1 MSRLLER
8 LKTDILVADGA
19 MGTLLYANGLDNCYE
34 TYNLTHPE
42 KVLAIHKTY
51 IEAGADVIQT
61 NTYTAKRHRLDGYGY
76 GEKIKE
82 INQAGVKIARQAAGE
97 DTFVLGTVGALRG
110 LKQCELTL
118 NEIIKETLEQ
128 VRYLLETEEIDGL
141 LFETYYDEEEIIEV
155 LKVVRPLT
163 DLPIITNISIHE
175 AGITENGR
183 PLVEIFGK
191 LVMLGQM

>member
-141 LFETYYDEEEIIEV
+141 LFETYYDEEEI
-155 LKVVRPLT
+155 LT
-163 DLPIITNISIHE
+163 FPFMKRE
-175 AGITENGR
+175 
-183 PLVEIFGK
+183 
-191 LVMLGQM
+191 

>member
-61 NTYTAKRHRLDGYGY
+61 NTYPAKRHRLDGYGY
-76 GEKIKE
+76 GEKH
-82 INQAGVKIARQAAGE
+82 
-97 DTFVLGTVGALRG
+97 T
-110 LKQCELTL
+110 
-118 NEIIKETLEQ
+118 
-128 VRYLLETEEIDGL
+128 
-141 LFETYYDEEEIIEV
+141 
-155 LKVVRPLT
+155 
-163 DLPIITNISIHE
+163 
-175 AGITENGR
+175 
-183 PLVEIFGK
+183 
-191 LVMLGQM
+191 GQE